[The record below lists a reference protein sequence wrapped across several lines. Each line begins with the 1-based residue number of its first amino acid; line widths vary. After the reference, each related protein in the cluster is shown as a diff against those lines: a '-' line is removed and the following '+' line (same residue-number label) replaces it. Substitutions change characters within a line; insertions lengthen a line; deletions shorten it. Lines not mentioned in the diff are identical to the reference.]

1 MGASSIVDVSCYF
14 TIGPGQQRHSLSFSR
29 PDLYEPHFRPKFE
42 YRLGAAEF
50 ISIVN
55 GLGDDMREYATQVQ
69 ADEQEIAPLF
79 AQIDAFVE
87 NMKT

>member
-1 MGASSIVDVSCYF
+1 
-14 TIGPGQQRHSLSFSR
+14 
-29 PDLYEPHFRPKFE
+29 
-42 YRLGAAEF
+42 
-50 ISIVN
+50 
-55 GLGDDMREYATQVQ
+55 MREYATQVQ